1 MSMQKFMTPKPLSE
15 PILVDS
21 REAARRLSIC
31 ERTLWSL
38 TKSRQIPSLRIGK
51 CVRYRVADLETW
63 AKEQVDAGAITEH
76 CGVEN
81 GD

>member
-1 MSMQKFMTPKPLSE
+1 MSMQKFMTAKPVSE

-38 TKSRQIPSLRIGK
+38 TKLRQIPSLRIGQ

-63 AKEQVDAGAITEH
+63 AKEQVDAGDIAELRGIKS
-76 CGVEN
+76 